1 MLKKN
6 VILFGGTGSL
16 GKVVLDKLKKNNFNI
31 VYSSTSKKKLINSK
45 KKIRNNLNEIIALK
59 CDLSEEKNIKHV
71 IKTAFRKFK
80 KIDYI
85 INCSGIFYY
94 DQLKKINN
102 KTLIEIFKVNTFSTI
117 LINKYIEKFKK
128 KNHIIKIITCGSSS
142 TVIGSKDT
150 ISYCSSK
157 HALLGA
163 IKALNQTIYK
173 KKIINYCLSFGTL
186 DNKMGKKIKN
196 IKNQKLI
203 SQNDIVESIL
213 YLLNLGKYGVPEE
226 LYLKRFY

>member
-128 KNHIIKIITCGSSS
+128 KII
-142 TVIGSKDT
+142 
-150 ISYCSSK
+150 
-157 HALLGA
+157 L
-163 IKALNQTIYK
+163 
-173 KKIINYCLSFGTL
+173 
-186 DNKMGKKIKN
+186 
-196 IKNQKLI
+196 
-203 SQNDIVESIL
+203 
-213 YLLNLGKYGVPEE
+213 
-226 LYLKRFY
+226 